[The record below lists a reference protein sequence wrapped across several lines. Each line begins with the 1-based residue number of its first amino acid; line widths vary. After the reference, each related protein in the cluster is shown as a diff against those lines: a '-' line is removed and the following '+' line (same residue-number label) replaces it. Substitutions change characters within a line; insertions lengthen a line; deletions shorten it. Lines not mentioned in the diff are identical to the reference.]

1 MSTSEEYLKAFRE
14 NRVISLGKL
23 WRSTPRDEIE
33 RLIKDVEGC
42 QDCVLY
48 WPLIT
53 GLKPGEYHIGW
64 CNAAFPDQA
73 TAQRSQGRLDGFLIV
88 ARTIRASKAF
98 SPIPH
103 LDSDSTITPSNENRD
118 LKRSATIEDSEDEGR
133 KRARLS
139 QRDEPRREE
148 TNREE
153 DIAPAGIP
161 KTSAQ
166 SFFQGLT
173 NTNSVLVRK
182 SSDQAKEWTE
192 YYLCDPQPGT
202 NYLLLVA
209 KDDIL
214 DTIQIKTVSDP
225 VTEENQPR

>member
-1 MSTSEEYLKAFRE
+1 MLLSILQLPGDVTLTLSWSNTEIHRCKISLRTSFYPSNQSSCRLRRTKPTQILLLSFPFSLVAMSTSEEYLKAFRE

-98 SPIPH
+98 SPI
-103 LDSDSTITPSNENRD
+103 
-118 LKRSATIEDSEDEGR
+118 
-133 KRARLS
+133 
-139 QRDEPRREE
+139 
-148 TNREE
+148 
-153 DIAPAGIP
+153 
-161 KTSAQ
+161 
-166 SFFQGLT
+166 
-173 NTNSVLVRK
+173 
-182 SSDQAKEWTE
+182 
-192 YYLCDPQPGT
+192 
-202 NYLLLVA
+202 
-209 KDDIL
+209 
-214 DTIQIKTVSDP
+214 VS
-225 VTEENQPR
+225 

>member
-98 SPIPH
+98 SPITATALLRAPPRLRTARTKEENG
-103 LDSDSTITPSNENRD
+103 LDYRKETSLEERRPTEKRISHQQGF
-118 LKRSATIEDSEDEGR
+118 LKPQ
-133 KRARLS
+133 L
-139 QRDEPRREE
+139 
-148 TNREE
+148 NL
-153 DIAPAGIP
+153 
-161 KTSAQ
+161 
-166 SFFQGLT
+166 FFQGLT